1 MKEIRE
7 DVRLRMIGTYRDA
20 IEEVVKRLHLP
31 PCLNKRVDLSAMELQ
46 TLWTHSGM
54 SSRHS
59 SPAVNPFTTPAVEQL
74 KMYQVEDPTFGMRNI
89 HFPTH
94 RCWGL

>member
-7 DVRLRMIGTYRDA
+7 DVSVRMIGAHHDA
-20 IEEVVKRLHLP
+20 IEAVVKCLHLP
-31 PCLNKRVDLSAMELQ
+31 PCLNKRVNLSDMTTARLQ

-59 SPAVNPFTTPAVEQL
+59 SPAMNPFTTQAVGQL
-74 KMYQVEDPTFGMRNI
+74 KMHQVEIP
-89 HFPTH
+89 P
-94 RCWGL
+94 LA

>member
-31 PCLNKRVDLSAMELQ
+31 PCLNKKRVDLSAMKTADIVDTFWNEFKAFQ
-46 TLWTHSGM
+46 SCSEPFHHT
-54 SSRHS
+54 SR
-59 SPAVNPFTTPAVEQL
+59 
-74 KMYQVEDPTFGMRNI
+74 
-89 HFPTH
+89 
-94 RCWGL
+94 